1 MGIRTDLAIEST
13 KIEGGI
19 PQKGVEI
26 DQYRG
31 GELSFTAVE
40 VKTREAAQAIGK
52 PVGRYITAELSSP
65 SDLAEARTG
74 EAAAIAGELRRLL
87 PQEGTVLVVGL
98 GNREITPD
106 ALGPLVI
113 SDVLATRHFEGRLM
127 EESGLSSLRP
137 VASLAPGVLGQTG
150 METGEI
156 IRSVVGEIEPAAVIA
171 IDALAARSLSRLGC
185 TIQLADCGIAP
196 GSGVAN
202 RRKELSQETL
212 GVPVISMGIPTVVDG
227 ETLAFD
233 LLYRPEGASEE
244 SMEQLRQMFQPQGR
258 SMMVTPREVD
268 QMVERGAKLISMAI
282 NLALQP
288 DLSAEEITY
297 LLA

>member
-1 MGIRTDLAIEST
+1 MFLCSAAREEGIEELKEYLKGRTTVVAGPS
-13 KIEGGI
+13 
-19 PQKGVEI
+19 GV
-26 DQYRG
+26 
-31 GELSFTAVE
+31 
-40 VKTREAAQAIGK
+40 GK
-52 PVGRYITAELSSP
+52 
-65 SDLAEARTG
+65 
-74 EAAAIAGELRRLL
+74 
-87 PQEGTVLVVGL
+87 
-98 GNREITPD
+98 
-106 ALGPLVI
+106 
-113 SDVLATRHFEGRLM
+113 
-127 EESGLSSLRP
+127 SSLTNLFQDE
-137 VASLAPGVLGQTG
+137 VC

-233 LLYRPEGASEE
+233 LLYRPEGTSEE